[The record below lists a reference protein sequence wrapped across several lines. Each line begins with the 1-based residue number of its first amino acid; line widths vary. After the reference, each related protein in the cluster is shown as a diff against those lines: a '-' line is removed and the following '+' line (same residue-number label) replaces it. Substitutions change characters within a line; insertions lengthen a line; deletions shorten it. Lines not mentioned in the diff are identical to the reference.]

1 MCLSKS
7 REAFTVSILLI
18 STACSEVSPCYDD
31 RGNAISCREEVDM
44 STDQDMSAD
53 MKLARDQGDEQEEA
67 CIPRT
72 MEAVC
77 ASTCGVVSDGC
88 DGMVQCEPCACEG
101 GVPAQPVCGAC
112 GLGRSVCDEHQ
123 EVTCVYP
130 GDIPVDTFSCDQI
143 VYVDPKEP
151 MGGGTKEMPFNS
163 YAAALQSFAADET
176 GVIVMSEGVL
186 NEPLVLKSGVHV
198 MAGYQNDST
207 GWVRDDQAQVV
218 FKPASSPD
226 ENEDT
231 FGMIAT
237 ELMRPTIVYGV
248 QIEAPDAPPEKTS
261 YGAYIKD
268 ATFLT
273 LDHVLI
279 KAGRGGA
286 GRPGQD
292 GADGADGG
300 SGGEPEC
307 VIDIQKY
314 QTDSAYPTGGTA
326 GRNPSC
332 PMADGGVGGFGAINT
347 QAGPQAPKPGRES
360 VNGLAKGGDGGEIGP
375 QGIQD
380 EYLGHDGENG
390 PLVSAD
396 IDRDGE
402 GGKAMSVIR
411 DDRWISMGDGR
422 PGTSGQDG
430 SGGGGGGGAG
440 DSAQFPWSMG
450 GAGGGAGGCG
460 GSFGTGGTGG
470 GASIGVMAVRSTVS
484 LVSSNID
491 ARIGGSGG
499 RGGQGGPGGAGGEGG
514 RGTFDSCG
522 YGTKAWRSGHGGKG
536 SDGEDGG
543 GGGGGAGGAS
553 IGALCQ
559 DGFLIFNSDSEVAAA
574 AAAAG
579 GGGNSQGE
587 DGVVED
593 VLGCN

>member
-1 MCLSKS
+1 MCFCKF
-7 REAFTVSILLI
+7 REVFTVSILLI

-44 STDQDMSAD
+44 SPDQDMSAD
-53 MKLARDQGDEQEEA
+53 MELVRDQGDEQEEA

-72 MEAVC
+72 VEAVC

-112 GLGRSVCDEHQ
+112 GLGRSVCDEDQ

-237 ELMRPTIVYGV
+237 EIMRPTIVYGV

-300 SGGEPEC
+300 RGGAPHCMPDQIPGLNAVHNKPLGGRGGENAQCPDANGGRGGYGATHNQAGA
-307 VIDIQKY
+307 IKAHAGQN
-314 QTDSAYPTGGTA
+314 SADGKAMGGVAGDLNNSTSTLNTGG
-326 GRNPSC
+326 
-332 PMADGGVGGFGAINT
+332 
-347 QAGPQAPKPGRES
+347 
-360 VNGLAKGGDGGEIGP
+360 
-375 QGIQD
+375 
-380 EYLGHDGENG
+380 DGENG
-390 PLVSAD
+390 PLVMSD
-396 IDRDGE
+396 IRHGE
-402 GGKAMSVIR
+402 RGQASWNLEE
-411 DDRWISMGDGR
+411 DRWVNQGRGSSGTDGVH
-422 PGTSGQDG
+422 G

-440 DSAQFPWSMG
+440 DDRQWAWTVG
-450 GAGGGAGGCG
+450 GGGGGAGGCG
-460 GSFGTGGTGG
+460 GKHGQGGGTG
-470 GASIGVMAVRSTVS
+470 GASIGALVVRSNMTLENS
-484 LVSSNID
+484 TIQAQS
-491 ARIGGSGG
+491 GGKGG
-499 RGGQGGPGGAGGEGG
+499 RGGVGGDGGQGGSGESGS
-514 RGTFDSCG
+514 FMACDFEPIML
-522 YGTKAWRSGHGGKG
+522 KWRSGHGGRG
-536 SDGEDGG
+536 SGG
-543 GGGGGAGGAS
+543 SNGGDGGGGAGGAS
-553 IGALCQ
+553 FGVLCEEGALTSRSSE
-559 DGFLIFNSDSEVAAA
+559 ISFNE
-574 AAAAG
+574 G
-579 GGGNSQGE
+579 GQGGESSHPGE
-587 DGVVED
+587 DGPSTGLVNCE
-593 VLGCN
+593 